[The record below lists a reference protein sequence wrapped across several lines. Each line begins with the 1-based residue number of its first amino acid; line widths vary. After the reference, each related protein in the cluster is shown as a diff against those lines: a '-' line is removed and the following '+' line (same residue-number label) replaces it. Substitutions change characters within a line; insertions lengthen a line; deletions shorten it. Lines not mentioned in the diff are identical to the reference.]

1 MRRWL
6 LLLLPIL
13 AGCESGL
20 EAAGVWDATATRL
33 EDDRVSV
40 EVTLACGLV
49 YGMARSQGCD
59 ADGERVCVS
68 ATWYAADDTA
78 FAHPLHRAESCQ
90 TVPDIIGTQVTVT
103 TPDAVDRDPGLRI
116 LVSADPR
123 VANVIIPNP

>member
-6 LLLLPIL
+6 LLLPLL
-13 AGCESGL
+13 AGCEPGL
-20 EAAGVWDATATRL
+20 EAAGVLDATATRL

-68 ATWYAADDTA
+68 ATWYAADDTV

>member
-6 LLLLPIL
+6 VLLLPLL
-13 AGCESGL
+13 AGCEPGL
-20 EAAGVWDATATRL
+20 EAAGVLDATAARL

-40 EVTLACGLV
+40 DVTLACGLV
-49 YGMARSQGCD
+49 YGMARSVGCD

-78 FAHPLHRAESCQ
+78 FAHPRHRAESCQ
-90 TVPDIIGTQVTVT
+90 KVPDIIGTHVTIT
-103 TPDAVDRDPGLRI
+103 TSEPVDRDPGLRI

-123 VANVIIPNP
+123 VSNVIIPNP